1 MSVSSFAPR
10 SRNALF
16 AVSVIFNYDGTA
28 TVMKDVVPAPA
39 TRTQTIQFQA
49 TQGEQAPL
57 ARFDMLLP
65 DCTDNKNFKALVTV
79 MPVNGS
85 LSASAAD
92 TVANYQPPAPQ
103 AACNGQT
110 HKQLVILYAAKNA
123 GTDSVTIR
131 AGSGKEVVDLVFQI
145 KID

>member
-1 MSVSSFAPR
+1 MLVNRVSAYTK
-10 SRNALF
+10 NALF
-16 AVSVIFNYDGTA
+16 AVSIVFNYDGTG
-28 TVMKDVVPAPA
+28 TVMKDVEAVPA
-39 TRTQTIQFQA
+39 TRIQTIPFKA

-65 DCTDNKNFKALVTV
+65 DCTDNRNFKALVTV
-79 MPVNGS
+79 IPVNGS
-85 LSASAAD
+85 LSASTVD

-123 GTDSVTIR
+123 GEDSVTIR

-145 KID
+145 KAE